1 MSLLGVQ
8 FFIYRLKSDE
18 ALQDRLRSLSDATF
32 DGFDLDAAEKTALGS
47 GDLAGL
53 FKMGIHPLLLA
64 PYSRAMGIPR
74 PRHQELLAPLRETRK
89 LRSSAPAF
97 SGEDG

>member
-1 MSLLGVQ
+1 MSLSGVQ
-8 FFIYRLKSDE
+8 FFIYRLKSDG
-18 ALQDRLRSLSDATF
+18 ALQEHLRGASDAAF
-32 DGFDLDAAEKTALGS
+32 DGFDLDSGEKAALKS

-74 PRHQELLAPLRETRK
+74 PRHQELLAPLRGTRR
-89 LRSSAPAF
+89 LRSAAPRPRG
-97 SGEDG
+97 GEG

>member
-8 FFIYRLKSDE
+8 FFIFRLKSDE
-18 ALQDRLRSLSDATF
+18 ALQERLRGVSGAAF
-32 DGFDLDAAEKTALGS
+32 DGFDLDAEEKTALGS

-53 FKMGIHPLLLA
+53 YEMGVHPLLLA

-74 PRHQELLAPLRETRK
+74 QRHRELLAPLRGTRM
-89 LRSSAPAF
+89 LRSSARES
-97 SGEDG
+97 SGKEG